1 MLFAYVCMCSRIS
14 QCGDYTRTVRWERL
28 FDDLEAQLAADEV
41 RELAAEVADR
51 TRRER
56 ALLGLHERFA
66 AAVDRAVVEL
76 RVAGVG
82 LLRGLVTGSG
92 PDWVL
97 LDHRAEHPLSVVP
110 PAGAD
115 WRVDRPI
122 LVALGAVRSVTG
134 LGGAEQTGAVAK
146 AFGLGSAL
154 RAVSRDRAV
163 VDVVDVDGTL
173 TTGTLDG
180 VGQDYVEVAEHAADV
195 PRRAE
200 NVLAVRVIPF
210 AGIAAVRRR

>member
-1 MLFAYVCMCSRIS
+1 M
-14 QCGDYTRTVRWERL
+14 
-28 FDDLEAQLAADEV
+28 

-56 ALLGLHERFA
+56 ALVGLHERFA
-66 AAVDRAVVEL
+66 AAVDRSVVEV
-76 RVAGVG
+76 RVSGVG

-110 PAGAD
+110 PAGTD
-115 WRVDRPI
+115 RRIDRPV
-122 LVALGAVRSVTG
+122 LVVLAAIRSVTG

-163 VDVVDVDGTL
+163 VDVVTVDGSL
-173 TTGTLDG
+173 TTGTIDG
-180 VGQDYVEVAEHAADV
+180 VGHDYVEVAEHAADL

-210 AGIAAVRRR
+210 VGIAVVRRR

>member
-1 MLFAYVCMCSRIS
+1 
-14 QCGDYTRTVRWERL
+14 VRWERL
-28 FDDLEAQLAADEV
+28 FEDLEAQLAADEA

-56 ALLGLHERFA
+56 ALLGLHQRFA
-66 AAVDRAVVEL
+66 AAVDRVVVEV

-97 LDHRAEHPLSVVP
+97 LDHRAEHPLSVVSP
-110 PAGAD
+110 SGGD
-115 WRVDRPI
+115 RRIDRPV
-122 LVALGAVRSVTG
+122 LVAMAAVRSVTG
-134 LGGAEQTGAVAK
+134 LAGAEHTTAVAR

-163 VDVVDVDGTL
+163 VDVVDVEGSV
-173 TTGTLDG
+173 TTGTIDG
-180 VGQDYVEVAEHAADV
+180 VGHDYVEVAEHAADL

-210 AGIAAVRRR
+210 GGIAVVRRR

>member
-1 MLFAYVCMCSRIS
+1 
-14 QCGDYTRTVRWERL
+14 VRWERL
-28 FDDLEAQLAADEV
+28 FADLEAQLAADDV
-41 RELAAEVADR
+41 RELTAEVADR

-56 ALLGLHERFA
+56 ALVGLHERFT
-66 AAVDRAVVEL
+66 AAVDRTVVEM
-76 RVAGVG
+76 RVSGVG

-115 WRVDRPI
+115 RRIDRPV
-122 LVALGAVRSVTG
+122 LVALAAIRSVTG
-134 LGGAEQTGAVAK
+134 LGGAEQSGAVAK

-163 VDVVDVDGTL
+163 VDVVGVDGTL
-173 TTGTLDG
+173 TTGTIDG
-180 VGQDYVEVAEHAADV
+180 VGHDYVDVAEHAADL

-210 AGIAAVRRR
+210 VGIAVVRRR

>member
-1 MLFAYVCMCSRIS
+1 M
-14 QCGDYTRTVRWERL
+14 RWERL
-28 FDDLEAQLAADEV
+28 FEDLEAQLNADV
-41 RELAAEVADR
+41 TRELVAEVADR

-56 ALLGLHERFA
+56 ALVGMHERFA
-66 AAVDRAVVEL
+66 AAADRTVVEI

-97 LDHRAEHPLSVVP
+97 LDHRVEAALSVV
-110 PAGAD
+110 AATGSGTA
-115 WRVDRPI
+115 RVDRPM
-122 LVALGAVRSVTG
+122 LVPTHAIRSVTG

-163 VDVVDVDGTL
+163 VDVVDVDGAVV
-173 TTGTLDG
+173 TGTIDS
-180 VGQDYVEVAEHAADV
+180 VGQDYLEVAEHSADL

-200 NVLAVRVIPF
+200 NVLAVRAIPF
-210 AGIAAVRRR
+210 AGVAMVRRR

>member
-1 MLFAYVCMCSRIS
+1 M
-14 QCGDYTRTVRWERL
+14 RWERL
-28 FDDLEAQLAADEV
+28 FDDLEAQLSSDV
-41 RELAAEVADR
+41 TRELVAEVADR

-56 ALLGLHERFA
+56 ALVGMHERFA
-66 AAVDRAVVEL
+66 AAADRAVVEI

-97 LDHRAEHPLSVVP
+97 LDHRVEAALSVVSGT
-110 PAGAD
+110 A
-115 WRVDRPI
+115 RVDRPM
-122 LVALGAVRSVTG
+122 LVPTHAIRSVTG

-163 VDVVDVDGTL
+163 VDVVDVDGAVV
-173 TTGTLDG
+173 TGTIDS
-180 VGQDYVEVAEHAADV
+180 VGQDYLEVAEHSADL

-200 NVLAVRVIPF
+200 NVLAVRAIPF
-210 AGIAAVRRR
+210 AGVAMVRRR

>member
-1 MLFAYVCMCSRIS
+1 MATLLS
-14 QCGDYTRTVRWERL
+14 VRWERL
-28 FDDLEAQLAADEV
+28 FADLEAQLSSDEA

-56 ALLGLHERFA
+56 ALVGMHERFA
-66 AAVDRAVVEL
+66 AAVDRSVVEM

-97 LDHRAEHPLSVVP
+97 LDHRAEHPLTVVP
-110 PAGAD
+110 PSGAQ
-115 WRVDRPI
+115 RRIERPV
-122 LVALGAVRSVTG
+122 LVATAAIRSVTG
-134 LGGAEQTGAVAK
+134 LAAGAEHTGAVAK
-146 AFGLGSAL
+146 GFALGSAL

-163 VDVVDVDGTL
+163 VDVVDVEGSVL
-173 TTGTLDG
+173 TGTIDG
-180 VGQDYVEVAEHAADV
+180 VGQDFVEVAEHSADL

-200 NVLAVRVIPF
+200 NILGVRAVPF
-210 AGIAAVRRR
+210 AGIAVVRRR

>member
-1 MLFAYVCMCSRIS
+1 M
-14 QCGDYTRTVRWERL
+14 RWERL
-28 FDDLEAQLAADEV
+28 FDDLEAQLSSDV
-41 RELAAEVADR
+41 TRELVAEVADR

-56 ALLGLHERFA
+56 ALVGMHERFA
-66 AAVDRAVVEL
+66 AAADRTVVEI

-97 LDHRAEHPLSVVP
+97 LDHRVEAALSVV
-110 PAGAD
+110 AATGSGTA
-115 WRVDRPI
+115 RVDRPM
-122 LVALGAVRSVTG
+122 LVPTHAIRSVTG

-163 VDVVDVDGTL
+163 VDVVDVDGAVV
-173 TTGTLDG
+173 TGTIDS
-180 VGQDYVEVAEHAADV
+180 VGQDYLEVAEHSADL

-200 NVLAVRVIPF
+200 NVLAVRAIPF
-210 AGIAAVRRR
+210 AGVAMVRRR

>member
-1 MLFAYVCMCSRIS
+1 MCSGTS
-14 QCGDYTRTVRWERL
+14 QCGDYTRIVRWERL
-28 FDDLEAQLAADEV
+28 FDALEAQLAADEV

-56 ALLGLHERFA
+56 ALVGLHERFA
-66 AAVDRAVVEL
+66 AAVDRTVVEL
-76 RVAGVG
+76 RVSGAGLV
-82 LLRGLVTGSG
+82 RGLVTGSG

-97 LDHRAEHPLSVVP
+97 LDHRAEHPLAVVSP
-110 PAGAD
+110 PGAD
-115 WRVDRPI
+115 RRIDRPV
-122 LVALGAVRSVTG
+122 LVALAAVRSVTG
-134 LGGAEQTGAVAK
+134 LGGAQQTGAVAK

-163 VDVVDVDGTL
+163 VDVVGVDGAL
-173 TTGTLDG
+173 TTGTIDG
-180 VGQDYVEVAEHAADV
+180 VGHDYVEVAEHAADL

-210 AGIAAVRRR
+210 VGIAAVRRR

>member
-1 MLFAYVCMCSRIS
+1 M
-14 QCGDYTRTVRWERL
+14 RWERL
-28 FDDLEAQLAADEV
+28 FDDLEAQLSADV
-41 RELAAEVADR
+41 TRELVAEVADR

-56 ALLGLHERFA
+56 ALVGMHERFA
-66 AAVDRAVVEL
+66 AAADRAVVEI

-97 LDHRAEHPLSVVP
+97 LDHRVEAAVSVVP
-110 PAGAD
+110 ATGSGSA
-115 WRVDRPI
+115 RVDRPM
-122 LVALGAVRSVTG
+122 LVPTHAIRSVTG

-146 AFGLGSAL
+146 GFGLGSAL

-163 VDVVDVDGTL
+163 VDVIDADGAVV
-173 TTGTLDG
+173 TGTIDS
-180 VGQDYVEVAEHAADV
+180 VGQDYLEVAEHSADL

-200 NVLAVRVIPF
+200 NVLAVRAIPF
-210 AGIAAVRRR
+210 AGVAMVRRR

>member
-1 MLFAYVCMCSRIS
+1 M
-14 QCGDYTRTVRWERL
+14 RWERL
-28 FDDLEAQLAADEV
+28 FDDLEAQLRSDEA

-56 ALLGLHERFA
+56 ALVGLHERFA
-66 AAVDRAVVEL
+66 AAVDRTVVEI

-110 PAGAD
+110 STGGD
-115 WRVDRPI
+115 RRVDRPVLI
-122 LVALGAVRSVTG
+122 ATSAIRTVTG

-146 AFGLGSAL
+146 GFGLGSAL

-163 VDVVDVDGTL
+163 VDVVDVEGTVL
-173 TTGTLDG
+173 TGTIDS
-180 VGQDYVEVAEHAADV
+180 VGQDYVEVAEHSADL

-200 NVLAVRVIPF
+200 NVLGVRAIPF
-210 AGIAAVRRR
+210 SGMAMVRRR

>member
-1 MLFAYVCMCSRIS
+1 MLAKLLP
-14 QCGDYTRTVRWERL
+14 VRWERL
-28 FDDLEAQLAADEV
+28 FADLEAQLSSDEA

-56 ALLGLHERFA
+56 AQVGLHERFA
-66 AAVDRAVVEL
+66 AVVDRAVVEM

-97 LDHRAEHPLSVVP
+97 LDHRAEHPLTVV
-110 PAGAD
+110 ASSGAER
-115 WRVDRPI
+115 RVDRPV
-122 LVALGAVRSVTG
+122 LVATAAIRSVTG
-134 LGGAEQTGAVAK
+134 LAGAEHTGAVAK
-146 AFGLGSAL
+146 GFALGSAL

-163 VDVVDVDGTL
+163 VDVVDVDGSVL
-173 TTGTLDG
+173 TGTIDG
-180 VGQDYVEVAEHAADV
+180 VGLDYVEVAEHSADL

-200 NVLAVRVIPF
+200 NVLGVRSVPF
-210 AGIAAVRRR
+210 AGIAVVRRR

>member
-1 MLFAYVCMCSRIS
+1 MLAKLLP
-14 QCGDYTRTVRWERL
+14 VRWERL
-28 FDDLEAQLAADEV
+28 FADLEAQLSSDEA

-56 ALLGLHERFA
+56 AQVGLHERFA
-66 AAVDRAVVEL
+66 AVVDRAVVEM

-97 LDHRAEHPLSVVP
+97 LDHRAEHPLTVV
-110 PAGAD
+110 ASSGAER
-115 WRVDRPI
+115 RVDRPV
-122 LVALGAVRSVTG
+122 LVATAAIRSVTG
-134 LGGAEQTGAVAK
+134 LAGAEHTGAVAMGF
-146 AFGLGSAL
+146 ALGSAL

-163 VDVVDVDGTL
+163 VDVVDVDGSVL
-173 TTGTLDG
+173 TGTIDG
-180 VGQDYVEVAEHAADV
+180 VGLDYVEVAEHSADL

-200 NVLAVRVIPF
+200 NVLGVRAVPF
-210 AGIAAVRRR
+210 AGIAVVRRR

>member
-1 MLFAYVCMCSRIS
+1 VLAKLLP
-14 QCGDYTRTVRWERL
+14 VRWERL
-28 FDDLEAQLAADEV
+28 FADLEAQLSSDEA

-56 ALLGLHERFA
+56 AQVGLHERFA
-66 AAVDRAVVEL
+66 AVVDRAVVEM

-97 LDHRAEHPLSVVP
+97 LDHRAEHPLTVV
-110 PAGAD
+110 ASSGAER
-115 WRVDRPI
+115 RVDRPV
-122 LVALGAVRSVTG
+122 LVATAAIRSVTG
-134 LGGAEQTGAVAK
+134 LAGAEHTGAVAK
-146 AFGLGSAL
+146 GFALGSAL

-163 VDVVDVDGTL
+163 VDVVDVDGSVL
-173 TTGTLDG
+173 TGTIDG
-180 VGQDYVEVAEHAADV
+180 VGLDYVEVAEHSADL

-200 NVLAVRVIPF
+200 NVLGVRSVPF
-210 AGIAAVRRR
+210 AGIAVVRRR